1 MLGRESA
8 IEGASADASGGRMP
22 LVDMD
27 GSNVAMM
34 KILGEEGVVTLM
46 CLRRSLSA
54 VIIDGITVLLLR
66 NAGQRVVSPDVTRCK
81 TPKGRVGGSKPP
93 ALVVAVQRATN
104 RHFNKVIRLKC
115 LTIYS

>member
-46 CLRRSLSA
+46 CPKTKFIGGDNRR
-54 VIIDGITVLLLR
+54 
-66 NAGQRVVSPDVTRCK
+66 NH
-81 TPKGRVGGSKPP
+81 GS
-93 ALVVAVQRATN
+93 VAA
-104 RHFNKVIRLKC
+104 
-115 LTIYS
+115 